1 MYIVVPTFC
10 TNEEKTMKNLAKI
23 IYALC
28 AGLVLIMILTLGFSS
43 QVDESILRGVH
54 SFEVLT
60 DSDYELAAYKNED
73 APIGITQ
80 EYKYILQDVP
90 SYNGCVTFYIVHQEV
105 DAYVDGELVYQL
117 KLADGDTITK
127 TPGYEWAEIYVD
139 ENDEGKELLIR
150 VHPTYESS
158 LINYLKIYYG
168 DLNAIRDYLMVT
180 NLPVMLIA
188 ALAIILGVVFIIFY
202 IANIRNE
209 ELDRSIFMLGIF
221 SIIAGI
227 WKLCDMAAA
236 PIIFS
241 NSLAMSGVA
250 IIAIT
255 MMVVPFLTFIQHQL
269 HKETSRMW
277 AVVSILCSLNAGTMV
292 MLQLCGI
299 ADLRETL
306 TASHVMIV
314 LTIIYVM
321 VNVIREAGRTKF
333 SNKMKLTVGCCL
345 LCILGVIIDMAVYYY
360 SGNSGSMIYCLLA
373 FLIYAA
379 LMGLMSAKE
388 TRRLIDRGHQADHFE
403 NLAYHDTL
411 TGLYNR
417 AFYYEFLRT
426 NNVYRESCYI
436 VMMDV
441 NDLKLCNDTM
451 GHDWGDQLLINS
463 ARLIKEAFPIGEC
476 LRMGGD
482 EFCVLLPESS
492 EAECKLCLN
501 TFDELLEKFN
511 ENNKDAF
518 PVSIAYGYANFIK
531 KIDLDFGDTLRRADM
546 AMYQMKMDMKTF
558 EEN

>member
-1 MYIVVPTFC
+1 
-10 TNEEKTMKNLAKI
+10 MKKLAKI

-28 AGLVLIMILTLGFSS
+28 AGLVLIMILTFAFEQ
-43 QVDESILRGVH
+43 QVNESILRGENT
-54 SFEVLT
+54 FEIIT
-60 DSDYELAAYKNED
+60 DYEVTAYKNEN

-80 EYKYILQDVP
+80 EYKCTLHDIP
-90 SYNGCVTFYIVHQEV
+90 AYNGYVTFYVVHQEV
-105 DAYVDGELVYQL
+105 DAYLDGELVYQL
-117 KLADGDTITK
+117 KIAEDNTFTK
-127 TPGYEWAEIYVD
+127 TPGYEWAEIYID
-139 ENDEGKELLIR
+139 KEDEGKELVIH
-150 VHPTYESS
+150 VHPSYETS
-158 LINYLKIYYG
+158 LLNNLQIYFG
-168 DLNAIRDYLMVT
+168 DLNAIRDHLMIQ

-188 ALAIILGVVFIIFY
+188 ALAIILGIVFIVFY
-202 IANIRNE
+202 VANIRND

-221 SIIAGI
+221 SIFAGL
-227 WKLCDMAAA
+227 WKICDMTAA

-241 NSLAMSGVA
+241 NSLVMSGIA
-250 IIAIT
+250 IISIT

-269 HKETSRMW
+269 HQENSRVW
-277 AVVSILCSLNAGTMV
+277 NAASILCSIVAITFV
-292 MLQLCGI
+292 VLQLCGI

-306 TASHVMIV
+306 TVSHIMIV
-314 LTIIYVM
+314 IIIVYVM
-321 VNVIREAGRTKF
+321 VNVIRAAGRTKF
-333 SNKMKLTVGCCL
+333 SSKMRLTVGCCL

-403 NLAYHDTL
+403 NLAFHDTL

-417 AFYYEFLRT
+417 AFYYEFLKT
-426 NNVYRESCYI
+426 HNVYRENCFI

-451 GHDWGDQLLINS
+451 GHDWGDELLINS
-463 ARLIKEAFPIGEC
+463 AKLIKEAFPIGEC

-511 ENNKDAF
+511 ETNTNAF
-518 PVSIAYGYANFIK
+518 PVSIAYGYANYVR
-531 KIDLDFGDTLRRADM
+531 KIDLDFSDTLRRADKM
-546 AMYQMKMDMKTF
+546 MYQMKMDMKTF
-558 EEN
+558 DEE

>member
-1 MYIVVPTFC
+1 
-10 TNEEKTMKNLAKI
+10 MKNLAKI

-28 AGLVLIMILTLGFSS
+28 AGLVLIMILTFAFGQ
-43 QVDESILRGVH
+43 QVNESILRGEPT
-54 SFEVLT
+54 FEILT
-60 DSDYELAAYKNED
+60 DCEVTAYKNEN

-80 EYKYILQDVP
+80 EYKCILQDIP
-90 SYNGCVTFYIVHQEV
+90 TYNGCVIFYTAHQEV
-105 DAYVDGELVYQL
+105 DAYLDGELVYQL
-117 KLADGDTITK
+117 KVSEDNTITK
-127 TPGYEWAEIYVD
+127 TPGYEWAEIYID
-139 ENDEGKELLIR
+139 EADEGKELVIHL
-150 VHPTYESS
+150 HPSYESS
-158 LINYLKIYYG
+158 LVNKPQIYFG
-168 DLNAIRDYLMVT
+168 DLNAIRDHLMVT

-188 ALAIILGVVFIIFY
+188 ALAIILGVVFIVFY
-202 IANIRNE
+202 VSNIRNE

-221 SIIAGI
+221 SIIAGL
-227 WKLCDMAAA
+227 WKMCDMTAA
-236 PIIFS
+236 PIIFT
-241 NSLAMSGVA
+241 NSLVMSGIA

-255 MMVVPFLTFIQHQL
+255 MMIVPFLTFIQHQL
-269 HKETSRMW
+269 HKENSKAW
-277 AVVSILCSLNAGTMV
+277 FVVSVLCNLVSITMV
-292 MLQLCGI
+292 VLQLCGI

-306 TASHVMIV
+306 TVSHIMIV
-314 LTIIYVM
+314 LTIVFVM

-333 SNKMKLTVGCCL
+333 SSKMKLTVSCCL
-345 LCILGVIIDMAVYYY
+345 LCILGVIVDMAVYYY

-373 FLIYAA
+373 FLIYAT

-388 TRRLIDRGHQADHFE
+388 TRRLIVRGHQADHFE
-403 NLAYHDTL
+403 NLAFHDTL

-417 AFYYEFLRT
+417 AFYYEFLKT
-426 NNVYRESCYI
+426 HNVYRENCFI

-451 GHDWGDQLLINS
+451 GHDWGDELLINS
-463 ARLIKEAFPIGEC
+463 AKLIKEAFPIGEC

-511 ENNKDAF
+511 ENNKSAF

-531 KIDLDFGDTLRRADM
+531 KIDLDFGDTLRRADR

-558 EEN
+558 DE

>member
-1 MYIVVPTFC
+1 
-10 TNEEKTMKNLAKI
+10 MKNLAKI

-28 AGLVLIMILTLGFSS
+28 AGLVLILILTFGFEP
-43 QVDESILRGVH
+43 QVNEYILRGNT
-54 SFEVLT
+54 SYEILT
-60 DSDYELAAYKNED
+60 DYEVTAYKNEN

-80 EYKYILQDVP
+80 QYRYILQDIP
-90 SYNGCVTFYIVHQEV
+90 TYNGCVTFYIVHQEV
-105 DAYVDGELVYQL
+105 DAYLDGELVYQL
-117 KLADGDTITK
+117 KVSDENSIAK
-127 TPGYEWAEIYVD
+127 TTGYEWAEIYI
-139 ENDEGKELLIR
+139 NKADEGKELLIE
-150 VHPTYESS
+150 VHPVYESS
-158 LINYLKIYYG
+158 LTNYLEIYFG
-168 DLNAIRDYLMVT
+168 DLNAIRDHVMVA

-188 ALAIILGVVFIIFY
+188 VLVIILGVIFIVFY

-221 SIIAGI
+221 SLIAGL
-227 WKLCDMAAA
+227 WKLCDMTAS
-236 PIIFS
+236 PMIFG
-241 NSLAMSGVA
+241 NSQLLSVIA

-269 HKETSRMW
+269 HKENSRLW
-277 AVVSILCSLNAGTMV
+277 SAASILCNVVAGTLV
-292 MLQLCGI
+292 ILQLCGI

-306 TASHVMIV
+306 TVSHIMIILTIAFVMI
-314 LTIIYVM
+314 
-321 VNVIREAGRTKF
+321 NVIREAGHTKF
-333 SNKMKLTVGCCL
+333 SSKMKLTVACCL

-403 NLAYHDTL
+403 DLAFHDTL

-417 AFYYEFLRT
+417 AFYYEFLKT
-426 NNVYRESCYI
+426 HNVYRENCYI

-451 GHDWGDQLLINS
+451 GHDWGDALLINS
-463 ARLIKEAFPIGEC
+463 AKIIKAAFPIGEC
-476 LRMGGD
+476 IRMGGD

-511 ENNKDAF
+511 DTNRDAY
-518 PVSIAYGYANFIK
+518 PVSVAYGYANYVK
-531 KIDLDFGDTLRRADM
+531 KIDLDFSDTLRRADKM
-546 AMYQMKMDMKTF
+546 MYQMKMDMKTY
-558 EEN
+558 EDE